1 MRISTLI
8 MMPQWKISME
18 QINYSTLIYLSSKF
32 GTPFYIMNGE
42 KYRENIGRFLGAFRK
57 RYDRVIAGYS
67 FKTNYVPALCQ
78 IALQEGC
85 FAEVVSE
92 MEYELARKIG
102 FEKIIF
108 NGPIKRAH
116 IFEKALA
123 AGSIINLDSEYEV
136 DMVCAYKREHPTF
149 EAKVGIRININLTDE
164 SGNSTIQSGLRF
176 GRFGFPDTILGRNI
190 ERLKESGVK
199 VISIHGHTSTSDRAV
214 LNYRIIS
221 KYMLAVCEQFL
232 LNDLEYFDIGGGFFG
247 AAPEGMDLTGRP
259 KYEDYANC
267 VLDVCMANE
276 WFMVRRPWIVI
287 EPGSSVVSNV
297 FTYYTRVYQNKKV
310 GKVNFVMVDGTV
322 FDVKPTMH
330 SNNLPHHVFRANEI
344 PDTYICDV
352 VGSTCME
359 KDVMLKE
366 VTLPK
371 LEPGDFIQFKG
382 VGAYTIC
389 LTPTFI
395 NYVEP
400 ILMMEAGEYI
410 EVRRRQNIEDIISI
424 YRL

>member
-1 MRISTLI
+1 MV
-8 MMPQWKISME
+8 
-18 QINYSTLIYLSSKF
+18 QINFNLLKELDEKF
-32 GTPFYIMNGE
+32 GTPFYIMDSE
-42 KYRENIGRFLGAFRK
+42 KYKSNINNFLNAFKK
-57 RYDRVIAGYS
+57 RYEKVMAGYS
-67 FKTNYVPALCQ
+67 FKTNYVPALCK
-78 IALQEGC
+78 IALQERVV
-85 FAEVVSE
+85 AEVVSE

-108 NGPIKRAH
+108 NGPIKRPA
-116 IFEKALA
+116 IFKKALEH
-123 AGSIINLDSEYEV
+123 GSVINLDSEYEV
-136 DMVCAYKREHPTF
+136 DMLCQYKQEHP
-149 EAKVGIRININLTDE
+149 EKDVKVGMRININLTDE
-164 SGNSTIQSGLRF
+164 NGNSTIQCGLRF
-176 GRFGFPDTILGRNI
+176 GRFGFPTEIIGKNI
-190 ERLKESGVK
+190 ERLREAGVK
-199 VISIHGHTSTSDRAV
+199 IVSLHGHTSTSDRAV
-214 LNYRIIS
+214 LNYKIIAQH
-221 KYMLAVCEQFL
+221 MLATCEKYE

-267 VLDVCMANE
+267 VLDEVMKSE
-276 WFMVRRPWIVI
+276 WFMERKPWVVI

-297 FTYYTRVYQNKKV
+297 FTYYTKVYQNKRV

-330 SNNLPHHVFRANEI
+330 SNNLPHKVFRAVETE
-344 PDTYICDV
+344 DTYVCDV

-371 LEPGDFIQFKG
+371 MEAGDFIQFNG

-395 NYVEP
+395 NFLEP
-400 ILMMEAGEYI
+400 ILMPDGENFVEA
-410 EVRRRQNIEDIISI
+410 RRRQTVEDVVTV
-424 YRL
+424 YNW